1 MAYKN
6 INKLQRT
13 FVPGQIL
20 YARDVTESDS
30 KTNEII
36 DALNSVGPS
45 VESMD
50 TAVTNLSQT
59 VEGVSTN
66 ITNLDASVTEI
77 NKTVV
82 IIDSSVKQFE
92 TNIDGK
98 MNDDGSNYKGSKPL
112 VTPTINSTWKIYGK
126 GGTLIATKTDRNIT
140 VETGASVTWD
150 ATWKWDSSTGYKNPE
165 RCDGITTVL
174 PDSGN
179 PATIPTVSGI
189 TSSITYT
196 ENLYASAS
204 GLIVKNNV
212 VVKATGED
220 KTSASTSVTF
230 KGRQYYGGYDSIVT
244 TKEQLST
251 AISSLENT
259 TAYGTTRLNTTWVD
273 TNNGIKIQYGETGED
288 LKYIYFIY
296 PKSWG
301 LIEKTTTDGANT
313 YSDWEITDGLSITNE
328 YGADIPCYV
337 YRTTGK
343 KTTGTNGIVF
353 RFFKVN

>member
-1 MAYKN
+1 MAYTN
-6 INKLQRT
+6 IDKLQRT

-20 YARDVTESDS
+20 YAREVTESDE

-50 TAVTNLSQT
+50 ITVTNLSQT
-59 VEGVSTN
+59 VEEVSTN
-66 ITNLDASVTEI
+66 ISNLDASVTEI
-77 NKTVV
+77 NNTVE
-82 IIDSSVKQFE
+82 IIDSSVQQIE
-92 TNIDGK
+92 TDIEGK

-112 VTPTINSTWKIYGK
+112 VTPTINSTWNIYDK
-126 GGTLIATKTDRNIT
+126 EGTLIETKTDKHIT

-150 ATWKWDSSTGYKNPE
+150 ATWEWESTTGYKNPE

-189 TSSITYT
+189 TSTRTYT
-196 ENLYASAS
+196 ENLYAAAS

-220 KTSASTSVTF
+220 KTSASTSITF

-244 TKEQLST
+244 TNAQLAT
-251 AISSLENT
+251 AIASLENT
-259 TAYGTTRLNTTWVD
+259 TADGTTRLNTTWVD
-273 TNNGIKIQYGETGED
+273 TGNGIKIQYGETGED

-301 LIEKTTTDGANT
+301 VIEKTTTDGANT
-313 YSDWEITDGLSITNE
+313 YSDWEIADDLSITNE
-328 YGADIPCYV
+328 YGEEIPCYV